1 MPFRGEPWE
10 DVGERIPSRR
20 EEASVKSWGR
30 SVLGVVREQQQSHL
44 AAQMRDR
51 MVGNETEME
60 AGASLVG
67 YEKTEMG
74 SCGKVLTRGVKYL
87 T

>member
-1 MPFRGEPWE
+1 M
-10 DVGERIPSRR
+10 
-20 EEASVKSWGR
+20 
-30 SVLGVVREQQQSHL
+30 VREQQQSHL